1 MPQNRLSPDRDP
13 MLPGKVE
20 PNGQT
25 SRTGALL
32 THSVAP
38 REVVLRAT
46 TAGQKSRATRQ
57 SCNLKEGHRRVK
69 REQTPLSAAC
79 TLCNGPAM
87 GEQHSQEHIIAAAM
101 GGRRT
106 VSGFIC
112 RTCNSNKGSTWDA
125 ALAHDLEDLA
135 RILNVSRERGP
146 VRPKTVYT
154 SEGLPVRV
162 LPGNRIERAHPT
174 VEESTDG
181 NRTTVY
187 MAASSVEELRNI
199 AETFIGRRNLNQ
211 DVDKLVE
218 RVSEHS
224 EYLDEA
230 LEHRIGTGGDEG
242 EKSLVKSA
250 LALLYDAQIDPS
262 VAHIAV
268 NYFAD
273 PGGVHCIF
281 PYYKSD
287 IVSPRIPGMPL
298 NCVYVKGEP
307 DTSSLIGYVEIFGFL
322 RRVMWLS
329 RTYDGEGFEHCYAF
343 DPVDGAEQKISVN
356 LTPGLVSEAE
366 DQPDFE
372 AERKGMAEAIDRLL
386 ERASEQSNQ
395 RELDNLINRAL
406 DTWYSEHEKEL
417 DAVLTDEECYSI
429 SSHIAE
435 AVAPF
440 LLHLKMPLRLPERAL
455 REMAGTE
462 TREDN

>member
-1 MPQNRLSPDRDP
+1 M
-13 MLPGKVE
+13 
-20 PNGQT
+20 
-25 SRTGALL
+25 
-32 THSVAP
+32 
-38 REVVLRAT
+38 
-46 TAGQKSRATRQ
+46 
-57 SCNLKEGHRRVK
+57 K
-69 REQTPLSAAC
+69 REQKPLIATCA
-79 TLCNGPAM
+79 LCKGPSV

-125 ALAHDLEDLA
+125 ALAQDLEDLA

-154 SEGLPVRV
+154 SGGLPVRV

-181 NRTTVY
+181 NRTSVHI
-187 MAASSVEELRNI
+187 AASSVEELREI
-199 AETFIGRRNLNQ
+199 AQTFIGRRKLNQ

-218 RVSEHS
+218 GVSEHS

-230 LEHRIGTGGDEG
+230 LEHTIGTGGNEG
-242 EKSLVKSA
+242 DKSSVKSA
-250 LALLYDAQIDPS
+250 LALLYDAQVNPS

-273 PGGVHCIF
+273 PEEVHCIF

-287 IVSPRIPGMPL
+287 IVSPRIPSMPL

-343 DPVDGAEQKISVN
+343 DPIDGTEQKISVN
-356 LTPGLVSEAE
+356 LPPGLVSEAE
-366 DQPDFE
+366 NQPDYE
-372 AERKGMAEAIDRLL
+372 EERRGMAEAINCLL
-386 ERASEQSNQ
+386 ERASEQSNR

-417 DAVLTDEECYSI
+417 DAVLTDEDCYSI
-429 SSHIAE
+429 SSHIAKT
-435 AVAPF
+435 VVPF
-440 LLHLKMPLRLPERAL
+440 LLHLKMPLQLPERVL
-455 REMAGTE
+455 REIAGTD
-462 TREDN
+462 TREAI